1 MCGIVGYLGD
11 ARAYPI
17 LIDALKKLEYRG
29 YDSAGLAVVRNGQV
43 QVRRASGKLINLVH
57 SLDSEP
63 LSGDY
68 GIGHT
73 RWATHGRP
81 TEENAHPHRD
91 CSGKIMVVHN
101 GIIENYR
108 TLRAFLESKGIRL
121 TSETDTEVLAKLI
134 GHFYAGDLEAALSI
148 AERELGYGAALQ
160 TGYRYALRHAYDAVL
175 QLDADGQHDPA
186 SIPPLLRGLEHA
198 DVVVGSRFLE
208 PGSYTPPLARRLGMW
223 LFGTVASA
231 MAGQRITDP
240 TSGFQAISRAALR
253 FYAHERY
260 PVDYPD
266 ADVLAMVARSGLRLA
281 EVPVRMLASPD
292 GKSMHAG
299 VLKPLYYVFRMSL
312 ALGLVLLR
320 GEKHR

>member
-1 MCGIVGYLGD
+1 MLPHPAAPKATD
-11 ARAYPI
+11 PARVPGRRLLVIMPAYNEARRI
-17 LIDALKKLEYRG
+17 RQVA
-29 YDSAGLAVVRNGQV
+29 AAVRAQV
-43 QVRRASGKLINLVH
+43 
-57 SLDSEP
+57 E
-63 LSGDY
+63 
-68 GIGHT
+68 
-73 RWATHGRP
+73 
-81 TEENAHPHRD
+81 
-91 CSGKIMVVHN
+91 
-101 GIIENYR
+101 
-108 TLRAFLESKGIRL
+108 
-121 TSETDTEVLAKLI
+121 
-134 GHFYAGDLEAALSI
+134 GDLLVVDDGSHDATATEAHLAGALVAI
-148 AERELGYGAALQ
+148 HPTNLGYGAALQ

-186 SIPPLLRGLEHA
+186 SIPRLLEGLDRA

-208 PGSYTPPLARRLGMW
+208 PGSYRPPLARRVGMW
-223 LFGTVASA
+223 IFGRVASA
-231 MAGQRITDP
+231 LAGQRITDP

-299 VLKPLYYVFRMSL
+299 ILKPLYYVFRMSL
-312 ALGLVLLR
+312 ALGLVPLR